1 MRLTPTGT
9 LASWVVFVDP
19 LVLTLF
25 IIRRISSA
33 LTVPSSC
40 SSSFKTLLCAHH
52 EERGVKRRGGER
64 RERGRKEKGER
75 RGGERRERGRK
86 EKGERRERGRKERE
100 EGKRKKR
107 EGRKWRRKEREGEKG
122 KGGERRDRG
131 KWWTRRAAEH
141 VVEAKYPRHL
151 LELKFRC
158 YLKVSQW
165 GKFRNVT
172 RTVFCIEPV
181 RKNIPCHF

>member
-9 LASWVVFVDP
+9 LASWLVFVDS

-52 EERGVKRRGGER
+52 EERGVKRREEKGERGEERRERGRRKEREGEKGER

-75 RGGERRERGRK
+75 RGGGRRERGRK
-86 EKGERRERGRKERE
+86 EREEGKRKERE

-107 EGRKWRRKEREGEKG
+107 EGRK
-122 KGGERRDRG
+122 
-131 KWWTRRAAEH
+131 
-141 VVEAKYPRHL
+141 
-151 LELKFRC
+151 
-158 YLKVSQW
+158 
-165 GKFRNVT
+165 
-172 RTVFCIEPV
+172 
-181 RKNIPCHF
+181 

>member
-9 LASWVVFVDP
+9 LASWLVFVDP

-40 SSSFKTLLCAHH
+40 SSSFKTLLCAHR

-75 RGGERRERGRK
+75 GGGGRRERGRRK
-86 EKGERRERGRKERE
+86 EREGEKGERRERGRRKERE

-107 EGRKWRRKEREGEKG
+107 EGRK
-122 KGGERRDRG
+122 
-131 KWWTRRAAEH
+131 
-141 VVEAKYPRHL
+141 
-151 LELKFRC
+151 
-158 YLKVSQW
+158 
-165 GKFRNVT
+165 
-172 RTVFCIEPV
+172 
-181 RKNIPCHF
+181 